1 MKRRHA
7 LFAMVWGILLLP
19 SIFSQTV
26 SNSPIT
32 GPLVDGSKTPQLIPD
47 HEMLA
52 LLFLTATA
60 PTQGAREI
68 ETRRAKAFLQNLS
81 MTPEDVRAFEACA
94 VDYRL
99 MRETPNATSSQ
110 DEAFQHRIAL
120 ATNAMSR
127 LRTELSPAGWA
138 TLASLLK
145 QEKRSVKLF
154 PIPPMKHH
162 AAQAPNWWNQL
173 LAYLRPRTVY
183 AQGMTPYASL
193 YTSMSVDD
201 GDAPTIYATGTTNA
215 QSGCNC
221 HDVSVYTTL
230 TLPGGRMDGDTRYG
244 YYEVAQATVAL
255 TLTGSD
261 SDGFMQASSTHNAY
275 CPINQTQFVSGEQTS
290 QSNPLQKTRAYYKCV
305 SLNNGQ
311 CVKQPHPFF
320 PAIQVYTHDRC
331 NSGTICNRLWS
342 RNNNWLFTLQ
352 TVWQISIGGNTTCS
366 AVPPPDAQQRI
377 ACASPD
383 PIP

>member
-127 LRTELSPAGWA
+127 LRTELSPA
-138 TLASLLK
+138 
-145 QEKRSVKLF
+145 
-154 PIPPMKHH
+154 
-162 AAQAPNWWNQL
+162 
-173 LAYLRPRTVY
+173 
-183 AQGMTPYASL
+183 
-193 YTSMSVDD
+193 
-201 GDAPTIYATGTTNA
+201 
-215 QSGCNC
+215 
-221 HDVSVYTTL
+221 
-230 TLPGGRMDGDTRYG
+230 
-244 YYEVAQATVAL
+244 
-255 TLTGSD
+255 
-261 SDGFMQASSTHNAY
+261 
-275 CPINQTQFVSGEQTS
+275 
-290 QSNPLQKTRAYYKCV
+290 
-305 SLNNGQ
+305 
-311 CVKQPHPFF
+311 
-320 PAIQVYTHDRC
+320 
-331 NSGTICNRLWS
+331 
-342 RNNNWLFTLQ
+342 
-352 TVWQISIGGNTTCS
+352 
-366 AVPPPDAQQRI
+366 
-377 ACASPD
+377 
-383 PIP
+383 